1 MMKRALRNA
10 LCVLLSLSLVLME
23 VGCSGRRQSDK
34 NGNTSLSSSS
44 SGSVSDL
51 PDIQTEGLEFGN
63 LDDPGVRR
71 YIQDSVYHDVVAE
84 LGDDYV
90 VDKVEAIYVSQ
101 EYIDELEYNSRSNI
115 YFGYTLA
122 QLDEVFE
129 GERYVFTVDENG
141 KTTAVPFEKY
151 DDSID
156 FDRVIKDVA
165 VGGGV
170 ILVCVTISAVTA
182 GAGMPAA
189 SMIFAVA
196 AKSGTAAA
204 LSGAAIGGISNAV
217 FTGLQ
222 TGSMD
227 EALKAGAVGASE
239 GFKLGAIG
247 GSIGGAASE
256 AAALHG
262 ATSGGLSMNDVA
274 RIQKESHYPLDVIEN
289 INNMEQYEYLKSLGI
304 QPKMV
309 NGKTALIRDIDL
321 TYKDI
326 DGLTNLE
333 RMRKGLPALDPVTG
347 KAYELHHVGQSVDS
361 TFAILTEA
369 EHRSKGISKLLHP
382 FTESD
387 VHKGNNEK
395 LYRELKKQFWKTM
408 AEMLG

>member
-1 MMKRALRNA
+1 MKRALHDV
-10 LCVLLSLSLVLME
+10 LCVLLSLSLILSGT
-23 VGCSGRRQSDK
+23 GCSRKGQTDSD
-34 NGNTSLSSSS
+34 GSGALSTSSI
-44 SGSVSDL
+44 GSVSDI
-51 PDIQTEGLEFGN
+51 PDIQTEGLQFGE
-63 LDDPGVRR
+63 LSDPDVRR

-84 LGDDYV
+84 LSDDYV
-90 VDKVEAIYVSQ
+90 VDKVEAIYISQ
-101 EYIDELEYNSRSNI
+101 EYIDELEYNSKSNI

-122 QLDEVFE
+122 QLDEAFK

-141 KTTAVPFEKY
+141 KTTVVPFEEY

-156 FDRVIKDVA
+156 FDKVIKDVA

-170 ILVCVTISAVTA
+170 ILVCVTISAITA

-196 AKSGTAAA
+196 AQSGTSAA
-204 LSGAAIGGISNAV
+204 LSGAVIGGISNAV

-247 GSIGGAASE
+247 GAIGGAASE
-256 AAALHG
+256 AASLHG
-262 ATSGGLSMNDVA
+262 ATAGGLKMNDVA
-274 RIQKESHYPLDVIEN
+274 RIQKESGYPLDVIEN
-289 INNMEQYEYLKSLGI
+289 INNMEQYEYLKSLDL

-321 TYKDI
+321 TYKDV

-333 RMRKGLPALDPVTG
+333 RMKKGLSALDPATG
-347 KAYELHHVGQSVDS
+347 KAYELHHVGQNVDS

-369 EHRSKGISKLLHP
+369 EHRSKGIAKLLHP
-382 FTESD
+382 FTTSE
-387 VHKGNNEK
+387 VHSGANEK
-395 LYRELKKQFWKTM
+395 IYQELRKEFWKSM